1 MRISDW
7 SSDVCSSDLSEGF
20 VLLDAADRLVLCN
33 SRYKELYRE
42 SAHALVPGAQ
52 FEDMLRAGLA
62 HGQYPD
68 AVGREDDCMAERLA
82 AHRPGRNPFDHRL
95 PTARWVHV
103 DPRQTA
109 YGGTVGHRPPVA
121 PARPREEQPR

>member
-1 MRISDW
+1 MDAIETM
-7 SSDVCSSDLSEGF
+7 SEGF

-68 AVGREDDCMAERLA
+68 AVGREDDWLAERLA
-82 AHRPGRNPFDHRL
+82 ARS
-95 PTARWVHV
+95 
-103 DPRQTA
+103 
-109 YGGTVGHRPPVA
+109 
-121 PARPREEQPR
+121 EEQTSELQSLMRISYAAFCVKKKKSTLIWNKAHQYS